1 MNHSNVYSSLVTIH
15 NMIFIYT
22 QLSACMVGRIYGNI
36 LLCEGYMQ
44 GIHFLWD
51 ISCSWG
57 LFLSTQPVLHCFV
70 IRAYLYD
77 LHLILRFTCL
87 STTFRGMNI
96 YIMKSSMKQV
106 YRKLTQYPSKDLWGN
121 IMCECLYLVILS
133 AYLVM
138 MKHVRHLTNQR
149 YWILPSYEFMNGPIY
164 SSEASVT
171 VTLS

>member
-1 MNHSNVYSSLVTIH
+1 M
-15 NMIFIYT
+15 
-22 QLSACMVGRIYGNI
+22 
-36 LLCEGYMQ
+36 
-44 GIHFLWD
+44 
-51 ISCSWG
+51 
-57 LFLSTQPVLHCFV
+57 FLSTQPVLHSFV

-133 AYLVM
+133 AHLLM
-138 MKHVRHLTNQR
+138 IKRVRHLTNQR
-149 YWILPSYEFMNGPIY
+149 YWILPSYELRDYEWTNPLICSLSYCNTLLTQEFPEQIFY
-164 SSEASVT
+164 DRRHLQLLSSVIKEG
-171 VTLS
+171 